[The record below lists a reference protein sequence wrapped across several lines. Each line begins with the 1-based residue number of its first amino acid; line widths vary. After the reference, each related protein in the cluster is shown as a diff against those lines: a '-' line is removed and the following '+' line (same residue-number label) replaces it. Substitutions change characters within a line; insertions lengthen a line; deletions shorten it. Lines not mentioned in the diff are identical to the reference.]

1 MGKKEQKQF
10 PLTNK
15 ENCVIYLN
23 RIISSCEECMDRLRN
38 YNREGE
44 KYLLQYQGEDVV
56 PYDVYSNLLD
66 KSSNVEDYL
75 LNLLGDAQGISISYF
90 KFRSVISKHPVAN
103 VVLIPLDSDVQQL
116 LDDFNRMR
124 NWQNHVPESLLV
136 AEMEHVK
143 AGTMV
148 FPMDPVEIIKYRT
161 VTYAYFEDMIE
172 INKSFYKAARKIIQA
187 AKKDYSSIYGKSVLY
202 SRVYT
207 DSPLDFDKSIPTKQ
221 SAKIQ
226 GIKGN
231 LLD

>member
-1 MGKKEQKQF
+1 MKYKKTHGVRQCALQGLEIMQVEILPGKE
-10 PLTNK
+10 LTNPP
-15 ENCVIYLN
+15 EV
-23 RIISSCEECMDRLRN
+23 SFE
-38 YNREGE
+38 
-44 KYLLQYQGEDVV
+44 LLLVTAV
-56 PYDVYSNLLD
+56 
-66 KSSNVEDYL
+66 
-75 LNLLGDAQGISISYF
+75 A

-136 AEMEHVK
+136 VEMEHVK

-161 VTYAYFEDMIE
+161 VTYAYFEAMIE